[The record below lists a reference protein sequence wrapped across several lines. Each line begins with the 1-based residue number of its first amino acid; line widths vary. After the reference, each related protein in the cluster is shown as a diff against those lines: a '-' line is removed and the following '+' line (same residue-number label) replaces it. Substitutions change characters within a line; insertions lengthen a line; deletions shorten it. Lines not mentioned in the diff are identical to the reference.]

1 MRVVVL
7 GSGVVGVTT
16 AYYLAAEGHE
26 TVVVDRQPK
35 AGLETSY
42 ANAGLIAPGHVY
54 SWASPRAPKI
64 LLQSLW
70 RSDAA
75 LKFRLKADPRL
86 WLWSLRFLANCTA
99 ARNRANTLRK
109 LSLCLYSQAQL
120 AEIARDTAIE
130 YHAIRKGLLYLYRDP
145 AHFETGTAN
154 MRLLQEN
161 GLALQAI
168 DASRAAELEP
178 ALAATKHKFAGAIY
192 APGDESGDC
201 FRFTQALAA
210 AAIGLGAEFR
220 LGHLIRSLE
229 RDGVRIAGVKT
240 DKGRIQGDVYV
251 LALGSFSPIL
261 ARPLGLHLPVYPV
274 KGYSITLPIIQ
285 PEQAPR
291 MGGVDEGHLV

>member
-26 TVVVDRQPK
+26 TVVIDRQPK

-120 AEIARDTAIE
+120 AELARDTAVE
-130 YHAIRKGLLYLYRDP
+130 YHAIRKGLLYLPDRSSLRP
-145 AHFETGTAN
+145 ITSGFWASSTASASIIST
-154 MRLLQEN
+154 RLPTCRFS
-161 GLALQAI
+161 
-168 DASRAAELEP
+168 AS
-178 ALAATKHKFAGAIY
+178 
-192 APGDESGDC
+192 D
-201 FRFTQALAA
+201 
-210 AAIGLGAEFR
+210 
-220 LGHLIRSLE
+220 RS
-229 RDGVRIAGVKT
+229 
-240 DKGRIQGDVYV
+240 
-251 LALGSFSPIL
+251 
-261 ARPLGLHLPVYPV
+261 
-274 KGYSITLPIIQ
+274 
-285 PEQAPR
+285 
-291 MGGVDEGHLV
+291 